1 MGQRVQKAVLFLC
14 TGNYYRSRFAEIR
27 FNSVAG
33 KMGLPWKAASAGL
46 ALERG
51 VNNVGPMAVEAVR
64 ALEALGVRAAG
75 DCARMPAQVTAED
88 LGSAA
93 WIVALSDEEHRP
105 LLVERFPAY
114 ADKAEYWQ
122 VADAPEA
129 LPLIEREVMD
139 LVARLMGGGRRR
151 EPRPPEDTTEK
162 LCPACQQP
170 ADRCACRAKSEPIRG
185 KGTVRVGRETKGR
198 RGKGVTTVSDL
209 PLGEA
214 EITALAARLK
224 ERCGT
229 GGTVKEGRIEIQGDQ
244 RDRVA
249 AELEK
254 LGYKVKRSGG

>member
-1 MGQRVQKAVLFLC
+1 MR
-14 TGNYYRSRFAEIR
+14 
-27 FNSVAG
+27 
-33 KMGLPWKAASAGL
+33 LPWKASSGGL

-51 VNNVGPMAVEAVR
+51 VNNVGPMAVAAVR
-64 ALEALGVRAAG
+64 ALEALGVRATD
-75 DCARMPAQVTAED
+75 DCARMPASVTDED
-88 LGSAA
+88 LEKAN

-105 LLVERFPAY
+105 LLGERFPAY
-114 ADKAEYWQ
+114 ADQAEYWQ

-139 LVARLMGGGRRR
+139 LVARLMGGGRPR
-151 EPRPPEDTTEK
+151 EMRPPEDTGENV
-162 LCPACQQP
+162 CPACRQP
-170 ADRCACRAKSEPIRG
+170 AGRCSCRAKAEPIRG

-198 RGKGVTTVSDL
+198 RGKGVTIVWDL
-209 PLGEA
+209 PLGEP
-214 EITALAARLK
+214 EIAALAARLK

-229 GGTVKEGRIEIQGDQ
+229 GGTVRDGRIEIQGDQ